1 MTFSDGS
8 GLTGALFVDAGM
20 AAALSDRSWLEGML
34 LFEAALARAEAECG
48 VIPARAAELIAMCCD
63 ASQFD
68 LGELGRRTTL
78 AGNPAIPLVAMLT
91 DLVRN
96 RDPDAAEFVHFGA
109 TSQDVI
115 DTALGLILEDATVI
129 VLDRLAA
136 SCHALAG
143 LARQHRRTPMVGR
156 TLLQHALPI
165 SFGHKC
171 ALWLDGLLMSHDN
184 LMSRTANW
192 LQFGGAA
199 GTLASLGDKA
209 DAVHAALGAQPLR
222 QRRGAAKAFAQPPFA
237 WHSNRSHLQLVAC
250 QFGILAQ
257 SMGKIARD
265 IVLMMQTEVAEVFEA
280 AAPGKGGSSTLP
292 HKRNPVQ
299 TTAILAAAT
308 RAPGL
313 VATLLSAGVHEHER
327 AAGNWHA
334 EWDTL
339 RELVALVGTA
349 ALHLQELL
357 TGLDVN
363 SDRMRQNLDMT
374 QGLILSE
381 RVVFALA
388 PTIGKA
394 KAKSLIEQ
402 ACKQAIAEKRHLK
415 DVLSGL
421 AEARDIDL
429 ETLFDPASYLGTS
442 DLVIDRVLDLYDAE
456 KKYMVQ
462 PSR

>member
-8 GLTGALFVDAGM
+8 GLTGALFVDPVM
-20 AAALSDRSWLEGML
+20 AAALSDRSWLEAML
-34 LFEAALARAEAECG
+34 SFEAALAKAEAECG
-48 VIPARAAELIAMCCD
+48 VIPERAAELIALCCD
-63 ASQFD
+63 ANQFD
-68 LGELGRRTTL
+68 MAELGRRTTL

-91 DLVRN
+91 ELVAK
-96 RDPDAAEFVHFGA
+96 RDPDAAEYVHFGA

-115 DTALGLILEDATVI
+115 DTGLGLVLEDATLI
-129 VLDRLAA
+129 ILDRLAA
-136 SCHALAG
+136 SCHALAD
-143 LARQHRRTPMVGR
+143 LSRKHRNTPMVGR

-171 ALWLDGLLMSHDN
+171 SLWLDALLMSHDN

-209 DAVHAALGAQPLR
+209 EAVHKALGAQPLR
-222 QRRGAAKAFAQPPFA
+222 QRRGPAKDFARPPFA

-250 QFGILAQ
+250 QIGILGQ

-265 IVLMMQTEVAEVFEA
+265 IVLMMQTEVAEVFEPS
-280 AAPGKGGSSTLP
+280 APGKGGSSTLP

-299 TTAILAAAT
+299 STAILACAT
-308 RAPGL
+308 RVPGL
-313 VATLLSAGVHEHER
+313 VATVLSSGLHEHER
-327 AAGNWHA
+327 AVGGWHA

-339 RELVALVGTA
+339 RDLMALVGTA

-357 TGLDVN
+357 AGLEID
-363 SDRMRQNLDMT
+363 SKRMRANLDMT

-388 PTIGKA
+388 PTLGKA
-394 KAKSLIEQ
+394 KAKSFIEA
-402 ACKQAIAEKRHLK
+402 ACKTAIAEKRHLK
-415 DVLSGL
+415 DVLKGL
-421 AEARDIDL
+421 AEVKAVDL
-429 ETLFDPASYLGTS
+429 ETLFDPATYMGTS
-442 DLVIDRVLDLYDAE
+442 NMVIDRALDLYDAE
-456 KKYMVQ
+456 KKYMIQ